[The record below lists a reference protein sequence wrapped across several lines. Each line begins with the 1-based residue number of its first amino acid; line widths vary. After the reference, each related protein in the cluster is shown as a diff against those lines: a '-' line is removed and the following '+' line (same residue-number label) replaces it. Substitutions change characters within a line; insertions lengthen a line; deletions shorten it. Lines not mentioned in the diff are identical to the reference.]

1 MATIIPRDTKNGKSY
16 FVVYRVDGK
25 QVWVNGGNR
34 KTAAERLK
42 VKIEHE
48 INLGIHMELP
58 DVTVKDFAAKWLDA
72 KAADVRPKTLKGYEE
87 HLRLRILPQF
97 GNRKL
102 KSITPEDIEHLKTA
116 ILKGGKVS
124 AATVGKYV
132 IVVKMMFKTALIWGY
147 IAKNPAEY
155 IKRPPVSKQEPKI
168 LAPQEIKRLVEAT
181 PAKHKALMATAC
193 YTGMRQGEILGLKWD
208 DIDFENKRVYVQ
220 RTLQQGQLL
229 GPKTEASRRS
239 VDIPAFLV
247 GWLEEHQLRQAVE
260 GPASDV
266 DLVFPNEAG
275 KPMDRANLE
284 VRIFKPALV
293 LAGLTTSLR
302 FHDLRHSYASMLIH
316 QGANIKYVQKQ
327 LGHATV
333 HMTLNTYSHLLPD
346 AGQEAIRRLEET
358 YDRRKEAIV

>member
-1 MATIIPRDTKNGKSY
+1 MATIIPRETKNGRTYS
-16 FVVYRVDGK
+16 VVYRVDGK
-25 QVWVNGGNR
+25 QVWVNGGKR
-34 KTAAERLK
+34 KVDAERIK

-48 INLGIHMELP
+48 INLGIHKEMP
-58 DVTVKDFAAKWLDA
+58 DITFREFAAKWLDA
-72 KAADVRPKTLKGYEE
+72 KAPDVRPKTLRGYEE
-87 HLRLRILPQF
+87 HLRLRIVPYF
-97 GNRKL
+97 GDRKL
-102 KSITPEDIEHLKTA
+102 KSITPEDVEGLKTA
-116 ILKGGKVS
+116 ISMEKVS
-124 AATVGKYV
+124 PATVVRYL
-132 IVVKMMFKTALIWGY
+132 VVAKMVFKTALIWGY
-147 IAKNPAEY
+147 TATNPAMY
-155 IKRPPVSKQEPKI
+155 IKRPRTKKYEPQF
-168 LAPQEIKRLVEAT
+168 LTPDEIKRLVEAT

-220 RTLQQGQLL
+220 RTLQEGDFY
-229 GPKTEASRRS
+229 GPKSEASRRS
-239 VDIPAFLV
+239 VDIPGFLV

-260 GPASDV
+260 GSASDI

-275 KPMDRANLE
+275 KPLDQANLIP
-284 VRIFKPALV
+284 RIFRPALV

-346 AGQEAIRRLEET
+346 AGQEAIGRLEEA
-358 YDRRKEAIV
+358 YNNQKEAIV